1 MPIEKLPDQNQSI
14 NVIKIIRCRNC
25 GNERQITDQWLKEVS
40 SKLSENNSNIN
51 ESEITKYLYRLYCS
65 KCKGRDTEITST
77 SKQNEPDP
85 EAMNFNQAALE
96 TKKNLDGESYLAAL
110 ERKKERDKQA
120 GGIPEYEEGAP
131 RAEWGTR
138 EDYKKMRGGDFGD
151 MMRRQNE

>member
-1 MPIEKLPDQNQSI
+1 MPIEKLPDQNQPI

-40 SKLSENNSNIN
+40 SKLSKNNSIIN
-51 ESEITKYLYRLYCS
+51 ESEITRYLYRLYCS
-65 KCKGRDTEITST
+65 KCEGRDTEITST
-77 SKQNEPDP
+77 SKQNEQAP
-85 EAMNFNQAALE
+85 EVINNSQVALE
-96 TKKNLDGESYLAAL
+96 TKHNIDRETYLAAL
-110 ERKKERDKQA
+110 ERKKERDKRA